1 MLAPLDFTEIR
12 KVLKFDG
19 IINHYIIILVPIVDD
34 REVEA
39 TEDFCAI
46 IEMLDYA
53 GKCID
58 ISEPEACVNITDYDR
73 RLDGILKL
81 YAHCLPNV

>member
-1 MLAPLDFTEIR
+1 M
-12 KVLKFDG
+12 
-19 IINHYIIILVPIVDD
+19 
-34 REVEA
+34 EA

-46 IEMLDYA
+46 IELLDNA
-53 GKCID
+53 GKRID

-73 RLDGILKL
+73 RLDGILKR